1 MRLVLVHTRGVTE
14 LSGVSRVVRWLLIVV
29 IVSICAVLGLVLVRS
44 YSHEFLT
51 TPAIA
56 DCRNGDAM
64 ALSVESTRKHG
75 FIVKREFAGC
85 TFYWHEATTEG
96 K

>member
-1 MRLVLVHTRGVTE
+1 MAGRSVGRLVQR
-14 LSGVSRVVRWLLIVV
+14 LLIVV
-29 IVSICAVLGLVLVRS
+29 VVALYVVLGLVLVRS
-44 YSHEFLT
+44 YFHEFLT

-75 FIVKREFAGC
+75 FTVKREFAGC

>member
-1 MRLVLVHTRGVTE
+1 MAGRSVGRLVQR
-14 LSGVSRVVRWLLIVV
+14 LLIVV
-29 IVSICAVLGLVLVRS
+29 VVALYVVLGLVLVRS
-44 YSHEFLT
+44 YSQEFLT

-56 DCRNGDAM
+56 NCRNGDAM

>member
-1 MRLVLVHTRGVTE
+1 VRRLVQR
-14 LSGVSRVVRWLLIVV
+14 LLIAVV
-29 IVSICAVLGLVLVRS
+29 VAIYVVLALVLIKS
-44 YSHEFLT
+44 YFHEFLP

-64 ALSVESTRKHG
+64 ALSVVSTRKHG
-75 FIVKREFAGC
+75 VIVKRDFVSCA
-85 TFYWHEATTEG
+85 FYWHEATTEG

>member
-1 MRLVLVHTRGVTE
+1 MAGRSVGRLVQR
-14 LSGVSRVVRWLLIVV
+14 LLIVV
-29 IVSICAVLGLVLVRS
+29 VVALYVVLGLVLVRS
-44 YSHEFLT
+44 YSHGFLT

>member
-1 MRLVLVHTRGVTE
+1 MAARGVGRLVQR
-14 LSGVSRVVRWLLIVV
+14 LLIVV
-29 IVSICAVLGLVLVRS
+29 VVALYVVLGLVLVRS
-44 YSHEFLT
+44 YFHEFLT

-85 TFYWHEATTEG
+85 TFYWHESTWVG